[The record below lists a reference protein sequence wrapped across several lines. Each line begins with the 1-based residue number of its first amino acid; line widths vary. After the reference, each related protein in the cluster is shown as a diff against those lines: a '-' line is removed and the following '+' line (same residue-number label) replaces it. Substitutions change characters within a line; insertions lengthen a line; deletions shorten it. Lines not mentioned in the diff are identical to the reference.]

1 MPAYSGNV
9 ELRNEVGPVGLPR
22 MPRTQSASFAARDVL
37 YEPGRPAGQIFFL
50 SSGVVSLAN
59 VSNDGALEV
68 ATAGR
73 GGVAGLEP
81 LFGIQVT
88 TQRCVAV
95 APGEA
100 MRMDASHFKQVFH
113 SDISFRNRILGHLS
127 DRMRES
133 AQLAICNRLHSI
145 EQRLAR
151 WFLVVSERGG
161 TNHIS
166 VTHDEL
172 SQMLGSRRSTVTL
185 TTGVLQE
192 GGMIRY
198 RRGSLD
204 ILDRTGLERA
214 ACSCYQ
220 VILGPLRKDTD
231 ARVEKQDTGRR
242 NPVPIDGGNRTAIG

>member
-1 MPAYSGNV
+1 MLTNGGNA
-9 ELRNEVGPVGLPR
+9 ELKNEVSAVAAR

-59 VSNDGALEV
+59 VSSEGGLEV

-73 GGVAGLEP
+73 GGVAGFEP

-95 APGEA
+95 TPGEA
-100 MRMDASHFKQVFH
+100 LRMDASHFMQAFH
-113 SDISFRNRILGHLS
+113 SDISFRTRILGHVS

-185 TTGVLQE
+185 TTGVLQS

-198 RRGSLD
+198 RRGNLD
-204 ILDRTGLERA
+204 VLDRAGLERV
-214 ACSCYQ
+214 ACHCYQ
-220 VILGPLRKDTD
+220 IILGQRNKE
-231 ARVEKQDTGRR
+231 AGGRMGSQDGGLR
-242 NPVPIDGGNRTAIG
+242 NPMQTDGGSRTMIG